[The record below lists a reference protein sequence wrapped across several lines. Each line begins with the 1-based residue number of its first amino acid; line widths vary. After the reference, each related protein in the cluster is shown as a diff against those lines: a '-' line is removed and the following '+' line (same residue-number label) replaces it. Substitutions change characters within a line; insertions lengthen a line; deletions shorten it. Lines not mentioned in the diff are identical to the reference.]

1 MYLTKVQGA
10 PEGKRRCFRCL
21 GKKKMYKA
29 MGGWSSVNSGGEEVN
44 CPMCNGSGWIDKLPE
59 DVEFW
64 CSIADVEEQESKNVK
79 GKGQRRK
86 SKAKEY

>member
-1 MYLTKVQGA
+1 MYLTKVPGA

-29 MGGWSSVNSGGEEVN
+29 MGGWSSINAGGEEVN
-44 CPMCNGSGWIDKLPE
+44 CPMCNGSGWIDKLPMDAGLDNTE
-59 DVEFW
+59 KE
-64 CSIADVEEQESKNVK
+64 IRNAK

-86 SKAKEY
+86 AKDKEF